1 MRFYEAYQKELQA
14 EMKAKILSQE
24 ELDDVSG
31 LEVPSQMTPDEVMEV
46 LKGNKFRFSLATD
59 GGH

>member
-1 MRFYEAYQKELQA
+1 
-14 EMKAKILSQE
+14 MKAKILSQE